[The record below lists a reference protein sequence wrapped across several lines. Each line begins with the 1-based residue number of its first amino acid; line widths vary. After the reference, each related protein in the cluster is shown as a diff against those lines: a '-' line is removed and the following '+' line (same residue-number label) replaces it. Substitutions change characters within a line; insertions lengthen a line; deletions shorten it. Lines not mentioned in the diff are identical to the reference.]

1 MGGMQRVSMQLLEV
15 LQQRKDVHVEPIIL
29 HANWKG
35 IAWSTTVFLLTL
47 LFRLPALVRRHN
59 ADLVVFSS
67 MVTASMA
74 PLLKKR
80 CSVPMVTI
88 NHGLDVTLPSRV
100 YQWYIKKVF
109 KALDATISVS
119 SATRSEC
126 LARGMDPSKAYVIPN
141 GLPARKSNL
150 TVDKLA
156 LRAQLERDLGIPSS
170 KPLILTVGRQV
181 KRKGHAWFIEHVL
194 PRIDYQ
200 TVFVLVGDGPEH
212 TALKKVAENYTGIS
226 DIVFTG
232 KIEDEYLSLCYAA
245 ADVFVMPNIPVPGD
259 MEGFGVVMI
268 EANLHGIPAIATR
281 LEGITDVIDD
291 GVNGFLINPS
301 DPEEFALRISK
312 LLNDPKVFDPLK
324 ISDFVFEK
332 FSWSKIVEVY
342 IGVFHDII
350 QGQRSSIARF
360 D

>member
-1 MGGMQRVSMQLLEV
+1 MQRVSMQLLEV
-15 LQQRKDVHVEPIIL
+15 LQRRKDVHVEPIIL

-35 IAWSTTVFLLTL
+35 IAWSTTLFLLTL

-67 MVTASMA
+67 MVTASLA

-80 CSVPMVTI
+80 CSVPMLTI
-88 NHGLDVTLPSRV
+88 NHGLDVTLPFRL

-109 KALDATISVS
+109 KTLDATISVS

-126 LARGMDPSKAYVIPN
+126 LVRGMDPSKAFVIPN
-141 GLPARKSNL
+141 GLPSTKPNL
-150 TVDKLA
+150 SVDKLA

-194 PRIDYQ
+194 PRIDHQ

-212 TALKKVAENYTGIS
+212 TALKQLAHTYNGTS
-226 DIVFTG
+226 NIVFTG
-232 KIEDEYLSLCYAA
+232 KIEDEHLSLCYAA
-245 ADVFVMPNIPVPGD
+245 ADLFVMPNIPIPGD

-268 EANLHGIPAIATR
+268 EANLYGIPVIATR
-281 LEGITDVIDD
+281 IEGIVDVIED
-291 GVNGFLINPS
+291 GKNGYLVNAL
-301 DPEEFALRISK
+301 DPTEKALMISK
-312 LLNDPKVFDPLK
+312 ILSDPKVFDPQK
-324 ISDFVFEK
+324 VTEYVIEK
-332 FSWSKIVEVY
+332 FSWSTIVESY
-342 IGVFHDII
+342 IQLFQEIL
-350 QGQRSSIARF
+350 QGQQGRSSRF